1 MDKKVPLILGSLFIL
16 TSGIIFTLE
25 RLRAVLYWAAEIET
39 GSYQLSPKYF
49 PFFDNLFI
57 VVFLLVGIVLLLV
70 SSRDTNEP
78 KEKDFNS

>member
-1 MDKKVPLILGSLFIL
+1 MDKKVTLILGSLFIL

-25 RLRAVLYWAAEIET
+25 RLRAVLYWTAEIEA
-39 GSYQLSPKYF
+39 GPYELNPKLF
-49 PFFDNLFI
+49 PFFDNLFT
-57 VVFLLVGIVLLLV
+57 VVFLLVGIALLLV